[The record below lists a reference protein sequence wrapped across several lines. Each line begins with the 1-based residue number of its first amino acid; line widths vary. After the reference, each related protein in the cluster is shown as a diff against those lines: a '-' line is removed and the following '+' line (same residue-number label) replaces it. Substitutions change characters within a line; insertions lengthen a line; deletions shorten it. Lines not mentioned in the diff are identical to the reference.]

1 MTAHKPNRIE
11 LSTTQANTRLQLGSL
26 IQQTDNQRLELRGHG
41 IDLKTDAH
49 GAVRAGQGLL
59 ISADAAPGSASAGQ
73 QMESRAPLSQIEA
86 GQELIHTLADTA
98 QKHNAKTTVEPLV
111 AGATKTDTAK
121 QLDAE
126 QGLWA
131 LQESLTAKQ
140 GGDNNEGKQDTG
152 GSGSHTAWA
161 RPELIVSAPGGVLQH
176 SPANAIYSAGT
187 TTSLIA
193 GQDANH
199 LAQGYHAVQAAKGI
213 VMFTYGQAKAKRQG
227 GDTIEATGIQLHAA
241 SGNVNWQA
249 QSDAMSLT
257 ADKAVEV
264 SSVTAM
270 VKITAPKHILLTA
283 GGAAIRIEG
292 GNITLNGPGKIDYKA
307 GMKVLAGAG
316 SASADL
322 RLKRS
327 TFKGCASSILNA
339 VQTQAATVTVA

>member
-1 MTAHKPNRIE
+1 
-11 LSTTQANTRLQLGSL
+11 
-26 IQQTDNQRLELRGHG
+26 
-41 IDLKTDAH
+41 
-49 GAVRAGQGLL
+49 
-59 ISADAAPGSASAGQ
+59 
-73 QMESRAPLSQIEA
+73 
-86 GQELIHTLADTA
+86 
-98 QKHNAKTTVEPLV
+98 
-111 AGATKTDTAK
+111 
-121 QLDAE
+121 
-126 QGLWA
+126 LWA
-131 LQESLTAKQ
+131 SQESLTAKQ
-140 GGDNNEGKQDTG
+140 GGDSNEGKQDT
-152 GSGSHTAWA
+152 SGSHTAWA

-176 SPANAIYSAGT
+176 TPANAIYSAGA

-249 QSDAMSLT
+249 QSDSLHAT

-307 GMKVLAGAG
+307 GMKVLAGAVAVPRDGLNFDIKDLEIKSDLNVKYENADRSG
-316 SASADL
+316 ST
-322 RLKRS
+322 RLN
-327 TFKGCASSILNA
+327 SIP
-339 VQTQAATVTVA
+339 